1 MNRKKGPPIFPIGK
15 LPIPHLYQYN
25 LSNGIKVC
33 EVNFGS
39 QEIIKIEIVHK
50 AGRSKE
56 DYKLIGRATSSL
68 LKEGCYGMTSSEI
81 AEKID
86 YYGASIKTGSNMD
99 FSYTSLYS
107 LTKHIDNIIPI
118 ISAMYTEPSFPEEEI
133 RKFKQLNIQ
142 KLKEELTKNEVLA
155 YRQITEEIFGK
166 NHVYGYNSFE
176 EEYYKIDR
184 QKIVSHF
191 DDYYGTDV
199 AFIFLS
205 GRITD
210 DIRKSIS
217 DNFGQTLKKS
227 KQKLYLESL
236 IPVFKKEI
244 KIATKNDHQCAI
256 KIGCKLFDKQ
266 HEDNAVFFV
275 LNTILG
281 GYFGSRLMTSIRE
294 DKGYTYDIS
303 SNMDQ
308 MLYDGCFYVSTETA
322 PQYADMILNETYFQ
336 MQLLQNEKIDTTELD
351 MVKNY
356 IMGNFMNMLDGP
368 MNVSSFAKALISVG
382 QNENDFE
389 SFVSKIKEIDSEDI
403 MKAAQKYLIKDQMTE
418 IVVGP

>member
-1 MNRKKGPPIFPIGK
+1 MNRKKGPLIFPIGK
-15 LPIPHLYQYN
+15 LPMPHLQQYY

-68 LKEGCYGMTSSEI
+68 LKEGCGTMTSSEI

-99 FSYTSLYS
+99 FSYTSMYS
-107 LTKHIDNIIPI
+107 LTKHIDHILPI
-118 ISAMYTEPSFPEEEI
+118 LSSMYTEPSFPEVEI
-133 RKFKQLNIQ
+133 QKFKHLNIQ
-142 KLKEELTKNEVLA
+142 KLKEELTKNEVIA

-166 NHVYGYNSFE
+166 AHAYGYNSFE
-176 EEYYKIDR
+176 EEYHKIDK

-191 DDYYGTDV
+191 NDYYGTDEAV
-199 AFIFLS
+199 IFLS

-210 DIRKSIS
+210 DTRKCVS
-217 DNFGQTLKKS
+217 DYFGQIPKYS
-227 KQKLYLESL
+227 KQKLYQESL
-236 IPVFKKEI
+236 IPIAKKEI
-244 KIATKNDHQCAI
+244 KITTKNDHQCAI
-256 KIGCKLFDKQ
+256 KIGCKLFDKH

-308 MLYDGCFYVSTETA
+308 MLYDGCFYVSTEAA
-322 PQYADMILNETYFQ
+322 PQYADLILNETYFQ
-336 MQLLQNEKIDTTELD
+336 MNLLQNEKINLTELD

-356 IMGNFMNMLDGP
+356 LMGNFMNMLDGP
-368 MNVSSFAKALISVG
+368 MNVSSFAKALIMVG

-389 SFVSKIKEIDSEDI
+389 LFIEQIKELSPEDI
-403 MKAAQKYLIKDQMTE
+403 IKAAQKYLNQDQMVE
-418 IVVGP
+418 IIVGP